1 MAGWAP
7 GARVVKAFHSIGREV
22 MANPRFGD
30 RRAELWMRADDAAA
44 GVVGTREF
52 GWGMMRR

>member
-1 MAGWAP
+1 
-7 GARVVKAFHSIGREV
+7 VVKAFHSIGREV